1 MCYSAKRSNAGS
13 ELLITAAVP
22 EELSL
27 QLMRKC
33 VSLREGARNE
43 KMHKSQILTL
53 IVCLSFYSEM
63 SEQKLS
69 KY

>member
-27 QLMRKC
+27 QLMKKC

-43 KMHKSQILTL
+43 NMHKSQIFIPIL
-53 IVCLSFYSEM
+53 CLSFYSKMYE
-63 SEQKLS
+63 
-69 KY
+69 

>member
-33 VSLREGARNE
+33 VSLRESARNE
-43 KMHKSQILTL
+43 NMHKSQIF
-53 IVCLSFYSEM
+53 IPIMCLSFYSKM
-63 SEQKLS
+63 SEQKLL